1 MLILGLDPGSAHSA
15 LVVIHAGDGRVE
27 FSAYE
32 PNDEMLY
39 VLEVYRRQ
47 WPAVLVIEKIES
59 YGMPVGREVF
69 DTVFFSGMASQV
81 WKGRDVYLLPR
92 REVKLHICASPRA
105 KDANIRQALI
115 DRYGGSRKA
124 AFGTK
129 KAPGPLY
136 GLTGHHLAALA
147 VALTWRDR
155 HVVSS
160 PSISR
165 TPQEV
170 PHVR

>member
-1 MLILGLDPGSAHSA
+1 AGRTAWRLSGVARHLLAAAPGRRVADGRSHHAHPQHESSRAADLDLRAAGGPVLILGLDPGSAHSA

-81 WKGRDVYLLPR
+81 WKGRDV
-92 REVKLHICASPRA
+92 
-105 KDANIRQALI
+105 
-115 DRYGGSRKA
+115 
-124 AFGTK
+124 
-129 KAPGPLY
+129 
-136 GLTGHHLAALA
+136 
-147 VALTWRDR
+147 
-155 HVVSS
+155 
-160 PSISR
+160 
-165 TPQEV
+165 
-170 PHVR
+170 